1 MKTKKIILIVGG
13 EDVYMR
19 IPLIRELEKKGFEVC
34 VAGSAGEE
42 IFRSNNISFFYYDL
56 NRSMSIFNDITTVK
70 ELRRIF
76 KHIKPNLVQSFDTKP
91 SILMPFASIGLPHK
105 VVRTITGMG
114 YAFSSTSFFSS
125 ILRNIYKFFQII
137 LDRRV
142 DISIFQNEDDFS
154 YFKKNNLLNNHEGLL
169 IRGSGIDLKK
179 IDSLDIASKKDYP
192 HLIKDDDS
200 CTFLMVSRLVMHK
213 GVMDYLQAAREVKSI
228 YSNCNF
234 ILVGPLEKD
243 GEDSISEEELF
254 KFSSIVKWLGPRDD
268 VMSIMDISDVFVLPT
283 YYREGLPRVLLE
295 ASSKYLPSIT
305 SDMPGCRDVI
315 HNESEG
321 FLIPIKNVDF
331 LKKSMIKLIK
341 SSELRETMGKNARH
355 RVENN
360 FSLDLVSRYYA
371 ETYNS
376 LISKNNP

>member
-1 MKTKKIILIVGG
+1 MKNQKKLLIVGG

-19 IPLIRELEKKGFEVC
+19 VPIIKKFTSEGFC
-34 VAGSAGEE
+34 VSVVGSGDSD
-42 IFRSNNISFFYYDL
+42 IFKSNNIKFYNYQL
-56 NRSMSIFNDITTVK
+56 NRGMSLFDDIKTVIQ
-70 ELRRIF
+70 LRKIF
-76 KHIKPNLVQSFDTKP
+76 KDYNPDIVQSFDTKP
-91 SILMPFASIGLPHK
+91 SILVPFASIFFNHK
-105 VVRTITGMG
+105 VTRTITGMG

-125 ILRNIYKFFQII
+125 ILRKIYKFFQII
-137 LDRRV
+137 LDRVV

-154 YFKKNNLLNNHEGLL
+154 YFKENNLLNNHKGIL

-192 HLIKDDDS
+192 GLIKNDDS

-228 YSNCNF
+228 YGNCNF
-234 ILVGPLEKD
+234 ILVGPLEKG
-243 GEDSISEEELF
+243 GEDSISEEELL
-254 KFSSIVKWLGPRDD
+254 KFSSFVKWLGPRDD
-268 VMSIMDISDVFVLPT
+268 VLSIMDISDVFVLPT

-321 FLIPIKNVDF
+321 FLIPIKNVEF
-331 LKKSMIKLIK
+331 LKKSMIKLIQ
-341 SSELRETMGKNARH
+341 SPELRETMGKNARH

-360 FSLDLVSRYYA
+360 FSLDLVSRCYA

-376 LISKNNP
+376 LISIK